1 MEFLLRR
8 TDGEWF
14 DLRREQFGEV
24 LKPSSCAS
32 RVVAGW
38 GDHRI
43 EINGV
48 QVAFS
53 FEDPGIQV
61 SFDGRIDAATASQI
75 VGEILASVETKTGQ
89 RGIVVPL

>member
-8 TDGEWF
+8 TDGSWF

-24 LKPSSCAS
+24 LKPSSYAS
-32 RVVAGW
+32 RIVAGW

-43 EINGV
+43 EVDGV
-48 QVAFS
+48 EVAFS

-61 SFDGRIDAATASQI
+61 SFDGRIDAATASRI
-75 VGEILASVETKTGQ
+75 VEEVLASVETKTGQ
-89 RGIVVPL
+89 RGTVVPL